1 VVYNSHRWGKV
12 GQSGET
18 THKRL
23 EHTFYILVCCLY
35 ASFYQNSNRIY
46 VLFLLRRHRRSKQ
59 RLAGRKGPACYSAN
73 TSTIWKGRL
82 AVPSRF
88 REELG
93 STIVVTRGF
102 DTCLQVFPLPAW
114 EQLAERINNLSLG
127 SEDGRNIRR
136 QLFSQAADLEVDR
149 QGRVLLP
156 QNLRTYARL
165 NEQVMIVGLSTY
177 CEIWARDEWERVLN
191 GLSNNSGSI
200 AEYLSNLGI

>member
-1 VVYNSHRWGKV
+1 VLL
-12 GQSGET
+12 GEY
-18 THKRL
+18 
-23 EHTFYILVCCLY
+23 EHNMD
-35 ASFYQNSNRIY
+35 S
-46 VLFLLRRHRRSKQ
+46 
-59 RLAGRKGPACYSAN
+59 
-73 TSTIWKGRL
+73 KGRL